1 MELAHIYRTD
11 EHYPEGLRFAL
22 GKDAPAKLT
31 ALGNKSLLAFRT
43 LALFCSAKCP
53 GNLILKTYDLARQLR
68 EGGVPVISGFH
79 SPMEQEC
86 LRILLRGSQP
96 VIICPARSLEQM
108 RIPKDWCAP
117 LNEGRLL
124 LLSPFTPSN
133 IRSTATLVKRRNLFV
148 AALAEKVLAAHA
160 APSSKIESLCRE
172 IIGKRPLLTLD
183 SDSNDNL
190 LRLGAAPIKISDVQQ
205 LLKLSRPAV
214 GQS

>member
-1 MELAHIYRTD
+1 
-11 EHYPEGLRFAL
+11 
-22 GKDAPAKLT
+22 
-31 ALGNKSLLAFRT
+31 
-43 LALFCSAKCP
+43 
-53 GNLILKTYDLARQLR
+53 
-68 EGGVPVISGFH
+68 
-79 SPMEQEC
+79 
-86 LRILLRGSQP
+86 
-96 VIICPARSLEQM
+96 M
-108 RIPKDWCAP
+108 RIPKDWHCP

-124 LLSPFTPSN
+124 LLSPFSPKD
-133 IRSTATLVKRRNLFV
+133 RRPTATLAKRRNLFV
-148 AALAEKVLAAHA
+148 ATLAEKILVAHA